1 MPELFE
7 LAEVVRDF
15 EQNSIH
21 LMARCVAEGTL
32 TTMSP
37 GARRHEAI
45 VKRFEKFLE
54 ENVNTSLS
62 LAENCAAVGAAERT
76 LRAACE
82 DHVGM
87 GPIRYL
93 ALRRMHLVRRALL
106 RTDSSTAT
114 VISALFGE
122 SPSVTLQRRPER
134 RDNKPIVPRL

>member
-1 MPELFE
+1 
-7 LAEVVRDF
+7 
-15 EQNSIH
+15 
-21 LMARCVAEGTL
+21 
-32 TTMSP
+32 
-37 GARRHEAI
+37 
-45 VKRFEKFLE
+45 
-54 ENVNTSLS
+54 
-62 LAENCAAVGAAERT
+62 
-76 LRAACE
+76 
-82 DHVGM
+82 M